1 MRNFGASRAAR
12 RRALIAGTIICS
24 LALNDAP
31 ALAADPHPA
40 VEQAQTENDAIA
52 AGRVTSLEQIE
63 QQQVQGVVQGRAVLA
78 TDAYSLN
85 AQQQGLGNGYTVYL
99 QWMDNTSPASPVFTA
114 STHTLADGTPPGEGY
129 FVFDNLDWV
138 DSEGALHRFAPE
150 SGGKRTRYKLW
161 LRPNQQGPAG
171 NTLVTLRQGPGS
183 GVGFMSPDT
192 DELLGAKVIEGS
204 ALTHAHI
211 YAAEQPATADAP
223 FAFARPR
230 AEWKLDE
237 HGPAGDRPQYSVSG
251 VVYWSSINQEDGF
264 PRKTEGQDGDGHYVV
279 MSRLSEEGVEKLR
292 EATGDIADPAE
303 LSRAQAAY
311 LREYPEAIAET
322 VMAKVEHGHY
332 TVRFSGRVTEDS
344 LYGFVVAGSKHSGP
358 TQQVLPAY
366 SGWSVPMFGPA
377 GEHSVLP
384 AAQYRAEG
392 IFAADGVH
400 FALVPDA
407 SDPRLHLS
415 ASTGLH
421 RAAPGADVHP
431 FVEMVSALGQSAD
444 IEWTNARGEIVG
456 ACNDDNL
463 NSCSFTVPD
472 DTPDGTTFQGRL
484 MLESQI
490 VDSAQFAV
498 SAKPLAEDY
507 QPEWQPIT
515 VEAGKRTTA
524 PAPTLAPTGRPA
536 PDDVSFARDA
546 HTQDWVTVS
555 ADGSLTVTPP
565 AGTKAGRHDVRVLV
579 TYPDQSTETVT
590 AAVTVSAAEAEATP
604 SSSAPSV
611 APSVVPP
618 KPTTSAPPTTATT
631 KPSATTSA
639 PKSTPRTTR
648 PVPSSVESSA
658 PRTTTTTKPSTSRTT
673 TTTKPSAPPTTA
685 TTKPSATT
693 SAPESTPRT
702 TTSVRPSAESSA
714 PRTTTSTKPSAPR
727 TSTTTKPSAT
737 RPAPKSTPR
746 TTATTKPS
754 APRTTTTT
762 KPSAPRT
769 TTTTTTT
776 TKPSATRPAP
786 SSAESSA
793 PRTTVTTKPSAPR
806 TTTTTKLS
814 ATTSAPESA
823 PRTTATTKPSAPRTT
838 ATTKQSAPRTTATT
852 KPSVTTSAPESA
864 PRTTKAPTLDALVE
878 GLTELRGGADHAG
891 QRLTVSVTGQGESPV
906 QANNKKRWS
915 LRLSRPLRAGD
926 VVKVRDV
933 AGNETKMTVQAKPT
947 AAPMSGSST
956 GNIVGIV
963 LGILAV
969 LIGGAVAFGLHTG
982 MLKLPGVLHR

>member
-24 LALNDAP
+24 LALNDVP
-31 ALAADPHPA
+31 VLAADPHPA
-40 VEQAQTENDAIA
+40 VEQAQSANDAIA

-85 AQQQGLGNGYTVYL
+85 SQQQGLGNGYTVYL
-99 QWMDNTSPASPVFTA
+99 QWMDNTSPASPVFA
-114 STHTLADGTPPGEGY
+114 AGTHTLADGTPPGEGY

-138 DSEGALHRFAPE
+138 DSEGTLHRFAPE

-237 HGPAGDRPQYSVSG
+237 NGPAGDRPQYSVSG
-251 VVYWSSINQEDGF
+251 AVYWSSINQEDGF

-279 MSRLSEEGVEKLR
+279 MSRLSEEGVEKLS

-303 LSRAQAAY
+303 LSRAQATY
-311 LREYPEAIAET
+311 LREHPEAIAET

-444 IEWTNARGEIVG
+444 IEWTNAQGEIVG

-463 NSCSFTVPD
+463 NTCSFTVPD
-472 DTPDGTTFQGRL
+472 DTPDGATFQGRL

-546 HTQDWVTVS
+546 HTQDWATVS

-565 AGTKAGRHDVRVLV
+565 AGTKAGRHDVPVLV

-590 AAVTVSAAEAEATP
+590 VAVTVSAAEAEATP

-611 APSVVPP
+611 VPSVAPSSTSTPKTKPSAPRTTTQVPSSVESSAPRTTAKP
-618 KPTTSAPPTTATT
+618 KPSTATSAPKTSPRTTATTKPSAPRTTTLVPSSVESSAPRTTATTKPSAPRTTATTKPSAPRTTTSVRPSAESSAPRTTTTTKPSAPRTTTTTKPSAPRTTATT

-648 PVPSSVESSA
+648 PAS
-658 PRTTTTTKPSTSRTT
+658 
-673 TTTKPSAPPTTA
+673 
-685 TTKPSATT
+685 
-693 SAPESTPRT
+693 
-702 TTSVRPSAESSA
+702 
-714 PRTTTSTKPSAPR
+714 
-727 TSTTTKPSAT
+727 
-737 RPAPKSTPR
+737 
-746 TTATTKPS
+746 
-754 APRTTTTT
+754 
-762 KPSAPRT
+762 
-769 TTTTTTT
+769 
-776 TKPSATRPAP
+776 

-793 PRTTVTTKPSAPR
+793 PRTTMTTKPSV
-806 TTTTTKLS
+806 
-814 ATTSAPESA
+814 

-838 ATTKQSAPRTTATT
+838 ATTKPSATTSAPKSTPRTTRPAPSSAESSAPRTTATT
-852 KPSVTTSAPESA
+852 KPSAPRTTSTTKPSA

-878 GLTELRGGADHAG
+878 GTTELRGGADYAG

-906 QANNKKRWS
+906 QANSKKRWS

>member
-24 LALNDAP
+24 LVLNDAP

-40 VEQAQTENDAIA
+40 VEQAQSANDAIA

-114 STHTLADGTPPGEGY
+114 GTHTLADGTPPGEGY

-230 AEWKLDE
+230 AEWQLDE
-237 HGPAGDRPQYSVSG
+237 QGPAADRPQYSVSG
-251 VVYWSSINQEDGF
+251 AVYWSSINQEDGF

-279 MSRLSEEGVEKLR
+279 MSRLSEEGVEKLS
-292 EATGDIADPAE
+292 EATGDVADPAE

-311 LREYPEAIAET
+311 LREHPEAIAET

-415 ASTGLH
+415 ATTGLH

-444 IEWTNARGEIVG
+444 IEWTNAQGEIVG

-472 DTPDGTTFQGRL
+472 DTPDGATFQGRL

-555 ADGSLTVTPP
+555 ADGSLTVAPP
-565 AGTKAGRHDVRVLV
+565 AGTKAGRHDVPVLV

-611 APSVVPP
+611 VPSVAPSS
-618 KPTTSAPPTTATT
+618 TST
-631 KPSATTSA
+631 
-639 PKSTPRTTR
+639 PKSKP
-648 PVPSSVESSA
+648 SA
-658 PRTTTTTKPSTSRTT
+658 PRTTT
-673 TTTKPSAPPTTA
+673 SAP
-685 TTKPSATT
+685 S
-693 SAPESTPRT
+693 
-702 TTSVRPSAESSA
+702 SAESSA
-714 PRTTTSTKPSAPR
+714 PRTTTKPKPSTA
-727 TSTTTKPSAT
+727 TS
-737 RPAPKSTPR
+737 APKTSPR

-754 APRTTTTT
+754 APRTTTQVPSSVESSAPRTTAKPKPSTATSAPKTSSRTTTTT

-769 TTTTTTT
+769 T
-776 TKPSATRPAP
+776 RPAP
-786 SSAESSA
+786 SSAES
-793 PRTTVTTKPSAPR
+793 
-806 TTTTTKLS
+806 
-814 ATTSAPESA
+814 SA

-838 ATTKQSAPRTTATT
+838 
-852 KPSVTTSAPESA
+852 
-864 PRTTKAPTLDALVE
+864 KAPTLDALVE
-878 GLTELRGGADHAG
+878 GVTELRGGADHAG

-947 AAPMSGSST
+947 AAPMPGSST
-956 GNIVGIV
+956 GSIVGIV

>member
-24 LALNDAP
+24 LVLNDAP

-85 AQQQGLGNGYTVYL
+85 SQQQGLGNGYTIYL

-138 DSEGALHRFAPE
+138 DSEGTLHRFAPE

-211 YAAEQPATADAP
+211 YTAEQPSTADAP

-230 AEWKLDE
+230 AEWQLDE
-237 HGPAGDRPQYSVSG
+237 QGPAGDRPQYSVSG
-251 VVYWSSINQEDGF
+251 AVYWSSINQEDGF

-279 MSRLSEEGVEKLR
+279 MSRLSEEGVEKLS
-292 EATGDIADPAE
+292 EATGDVADPAE
-303 LSRAQAAY
+303 LSRAQAAF
-311 LREYPEAIAET
+311 LREHPEAIAET

-415 ASTGLH
+415 ATTGLH

-472 DTPDGTTFQGRL
+472 DTPDGATFQGRL

-490 VDSAQFAV
+490 VDSAQFSV

-524 PAPTLAPTGRPA
+524 SAPTLAPTGRPA

-546 HTQDWVTVS
+546 HTQDWITVS
-555 ADGSLTVTPP
+555 SDGSLTVAPP
-565 AGTKAGRHDVRVLV
+565 AGTKAGRHDVPVLV

-590 AAVTVSAAEAEATP
+590 AAVTVSAAEATP

-611 APSVVPP
+611 VPSAAPSSTSTPKSKPSAPRTTTPVPSSIESSAPRTTAKP
-618 KPTTSAPPTTATT
+618 KPSTATSAPKTSPRTTVTTKPSAPRTTATT
-631 KPSATTSA
+631 KPSA
-639 PKSTPRTTR
+639 PRTT
-648 PVPSSVESSA
+648 A
-658 PRTTTTTKPSTSRTT
+658 KP
-673 TTTKPSAPPTTA
+673 
-685 TTKPSATT
+685 KPSATT
-693 SAPESTPRT
+693 S
-702 TTSVRPSAESSA
+702 
-714 PRTTTSTKPSAPR
+714 
-727 TSTTTKPSAT
+727 
-737 RPAPKSTPR
+737 APKSTPR

-754 APRTTTTT
+754 APRTTA
-762 KPSAPRT
+762 KP
-769 TTTTTTT
+769 
-776 TKPSATRPAP
+776 KP
-786 SSAESSA
+786 
-793 PRTTVTTKPSAPR
+793 
-806 TTTTTKLS
+806 S
-814 ATTSAPESA
+814 ATTSAPKSTPRTTATTKPSA

-838 ATTKQSAPRTTATT
+838 ATTKPSATTSAPKATPRTTVTTKPSAPRTTTQV
-852 KPSVTTSAPESA
+852 PSSVESSAP
-864 PRTTKAPTLDALVE
+864 P
-878 GLTELRGGADHAG
+878 
-891 QRLTVSVTGQGESPV
+891 
-906 QANNKKRWS
+906 
-915 LRLSRPLRAGD
+915 
-926 VVKVRDV
+926 
-933 AGNETKMTVQAKPT
+933 
-947 AAPMSGSST
+947 
-956 GNIVGIV
+956 
-963 LGILAV
+963 
-969 LIGGAVAFGLHTG
+969 
-982 MLKLPGVLHR
+982 

>member
-24 LALNDAP
+24 LALNDVP
-31 ALAADPHPA
+31 VLAADPHPA
-40 VEQAQTENDAIA
+40 VEQAQSANDAIA

-138 DSEGALHRFAPE
+138 DSEGTLHRFAPE

-237 HGPAGDRPQYSVSG
+237 HGPAADRPQYSASG
-251 VVYWSSINQEDGF
+251 AVYWSSINQEDGF

-292 EATGDIADPAE
+292 EATGDVADPAE

-311 LREYPEAIAET
+311 LREHPEAIAET

-392 IFAADGVH
+392 FFAADGVH

-415 ASTGLH
+415 ATGLH

-463 NSCSFTVPD
+463 NTCTFTVPD
-472 DTPDGTTFQGRL
+472 DTPDGATFQGRL

-498 SAKPLAEDY
+498 SAKPIAEDY

-536 PDDVSFARDA
+536 PDDISFARDA

-555 ADGSLTVTPP
+555 SDGSLTVAPP
-565 AGTKAGRHDVRVLV
+565 AGTKAGRHDVPVLV

-590 AAVTVSAAEAEATP
+590 VAVTVSAPEATP

-611 APSVVPP
+611 VPSVVPP
-618 KPTTSAPPTTATT
+618 KPTTSAPWTTTPTKQSAPRTTTSVTSVQPSIESSTPRTTTSTTSTKPSAPRTTTTT
-631 KPSATTSA
+631 KPSATRPA

-648 PVPSSVESSA
+648 PASSSAESSA
-658 PRTTTTTKPSTSRTT
+658 PRTTTTTKPSV
-673 TTTKPSAPPTTA
+673 
-685 TTKPSATT
+685 
-693 SAPESTPRT
+693 PRT
-702 TTSVRPSAESSA
+702 T
-714 PRTTTSTKPSAPR
+714 
-727 TSTTTKPSAT
+727 TTTKPSAT

-754 APRTTTTT
+754 VPR
-762 KPSAPRT
+762 
-769 TTTTTTT
+769 TTTT
-776 TKPSATRPAP
+776 TKPSATRPSATRPAP
-786 SSAESSA
+786 KST
-793 PRTTVTTKPSAPR
+793 PWTTATTKPSAPR
-806 TTTTTKLS
+806 TTRPAPSS
-814 ATTSAPESA
+814 AESSA

-838 ATTKQSAPRTTATT
+838 
-852 KPSVTTSAPESA
+852 
-864 PRTTKAPTLDALVE
+864 KAPTLDALVE
-878 GLTELRGGADHAG
+878 GVTELRGGADHAG
-891 QRLTVSVTGQGESPV
+891 QRLTVSVTGQGESAV

-926 VVKVRDV
+926 VVKVRDA

-947 AAPMSGSST
+947 AAPTPGSST
-956 GNIVGIV
+956 GSIVGIV

>member
-24 LALNDAP
+24 LVLNDAP

-40 VEQAQTENDAIA
+40 VEQAQSANDAIA

-211 YAAEQPATADAP
+211 YASEQPATADAP

-230 AEWKLDE
+230 AEWQLDE
-237 HGPAGDRPQYSVSG
+237 QGPAGDRPQYSVSG
-251 VVYWSSINQEDGF
+251 AVYWSSINQEDGF

-292 EATGDIADPAE
+292 EATGDVADPAE
-303 LSRAQAAY
+303 LSRAQAAF
-311 LREYPEAIAET
+311 LREHPEAIAET

-415 ASTGLH
+415 ATTGLH

-472 DTPDGTTFQGRL
+472 DTPDGATFQGRL

-555 ADGSLTVTPP
+555 SDGSLTVAPP
-565 AGTKAGRHDVRVLV
+565 AGTKAGRHDVPVLV

-590 AAVTVSAAEAEATP
+590 VAVTVSAPEATP

-611 APSVVPP
+611 VPSAAPSS
-618 KPTTSAPPTTATT
+618 TST
-631 KPSATTSA
+631 
-639 PKSTPRTTR
+639 PKS
-648 PVPSSVESSA
+648 
-658 PRTTTTTKPSTSRTT
+658 
-673 TTTKPSAPPTTA
+673 
-685 TTKPSATT
+685 
-693 SAPESTPRT
+693 
-702 TTSVRPSAESSA
+702 
-714 PRTTTSTKPSAPR
+714 
-727 TSTTTKPSAT
+727 
-737 RPAPKSTPR
+737 
-746 TTATTKPS
+746 KPS
-754 APRTTTTT
+754 APRTTT
-762 KPSAPRT
+762 PVPSSIESSAPRT
-769 TTTTTTT
+769 TAKP
-776 TKPSATRPAP
+776 KPSTATSAP
-786 SSAESSA
+786 KTS
-793 PRTTVTTKPSAPR
+793 PRTTVTTKP
-806 TTTTTKLS
+806 
-814 ATTSAPESA
+814 SA

-838 ATTKQSAPRTTATT
+838 ATTKPSATTSAPKATPRTTVTTKPSAPRTTTQVPSSVESSAPPTTAKPKPSATTSEATPRTTVTT
-852 KPSVTTSAPESA
+852 KPSA
-864 PRTTKAPTLDALVE
+864 PRITKAPTLDAVVE
-878 GLTELRGGADHAG
+878 GATMLRGDADHAG
-891 QRLTVSVTGQGESPV
+891 QALTVSVTGQGETPV
-906 QANNKKRWS
+906 QADSKKRWS
-915 LRLSRPLRAGD
+915 LRLSRPLRVGD
-926 VVKVRDV
+926 VVKVRDA
-933 AGNETKMTVQAKPT
+933 AGNETKTTVQAKPT
-947 AAPMSGSST
+947 VEPAPASST
-956 GNIVGIV
+956 GSIVGIV
-963 LGILAV
+963 LGLLAV
-969 LIGGAVAFGLHTG
+969 LIGGAVGFGLHTG
-982 MLKLPGVLHR
+982 MIKLPGMLHR

>member
-24 LALNDAP
+24 LVLNDAP

-40 VEQAQTENDAIA
+40 VEQAQSENDAIA

-114 STHTLADGTPPGEGY
+114 GTHTLADGTPPGEGY

-138 DSEGALHRFAPE
+138 DSEGTLHRFAPE

-237 HGPAGDRPQYSVSG
+237 NGPAADRPQYSVSG
-251 VVYWSSINQEDGF
+251 AVYWSSINQEDGF

-279 MSRLSEEGVEKLR
+279 MSRLSEEGVEKLS

-311 LREYPEAIAET
+311 LREHPEAIAET

-463 NSCSFTVPD
+463 NTCSFTVPD
-472 DTPDGTTFQGRL
+472 DTPDGATFQGRL

-536 PDDVSFARDA
+536 PDDVSFARDT

-555 ADGSLTVTPP
+555 ADGSLTVAPP
-565 AGTKAGRHDVRVLV
+565 AGTKAGRHDVPVLV

-611 APSVVPP
+611 VPSVAPSSTSTP
-618 KPTTSAPPTTATT
+618 KSKPSAPRTTTSAPSSAESSAPRTTTKPSAPRTSTTT
-631 KPSATTSA
+631 KPSATRSA

-648 PVPSSVESSA
+648 PAPSSAESSA

-673 TTTKPSAPPTTA
+673 A
-685 TTKPSATT
+685 T
-693 SAPESTPRT
+693 
-702 TTSVRPSAESSA
+702 
-714 PRTTTSTKPSAPR
+714 TKPSAPR
-727 TSTTTKPSAT
+727 TTTTTKPSAT

-754 APRTTTTT
+754 APRTT
-762 KPSAPRT
+762 
-769 TTTTTTT
+769 
-776 TKPSATRPAP
+776 RPAP
-786 SSAESSA
+786 SSAES
-793 PRTTVTTKPSAPR
+793 
-806 TTTTTKLS
+806 
-814 ATTSAPESA
+814 SA

-838 ATTKQSAPRTTATT
+838 RPAPS
-852 KPSVTTSAPESA
+852 SVESSA

-878 GLTELRGGADHAG
+878 GVTELRGGADYAG

-906 QANNKKRWS
+906 QANSKKRWS

-947 AAPMSGSST
+947 AAPMPGSST
-956 GNIVGIV
+956 GSIVGIV

>member
-1 MRNFGASRAAR
+1 MRKIGASRAAR

-24 LALNDAP
+24 LALNTTP
-31 ALAADPHPA
+31 VFAADSHPA
-40 VEQAQTENDAIA
+40 VSSAHIESDAIA

-78 TDAYSLN
+78 TDAHSLN

-114 STHTLADGTPPGEGY
+114 KTHTLADGTPPGEGY
-129 FVFDNLDWV
+129 FVFDNLNWV
-138 DSEGALHRFAPE
+138 DDQGTLHRFDPS

-211 YAAEQPATADAP
+211 YAAEQPASANTP
-223 FAFARPR
+223 FAFTRPR

-237 HGPAGDRPQYSVSG
+237 QGPAGDRPQYSASG
-251 VVYWSSINQEDGF
+251 AVYWSSINQEVGF
-264 PRKTEGQDGDGHYVV
+264 PSKTEGQDGDGHYVV

-292 EATGDIADPAE
+292 EATGDVADPAE
-303 LSRAQAAY
+303 RSRAQAAY
-311 LREYPEAIAET
+311 LREHPEAIAET
-322 VMAKVEHGHY
+322 VMGKVDNGHY

-358 TQQVLPAY
+358 TSQVLAAY
-366 SGWSVPMFGPA
+366 SGWSMPMFGLA

-384 AAQYRAEG
+384 APQYRAEG
-392 IFAADGVH
+392 VFAVDGVH

-407 SDPRLHLS
+407 ADPRLHLS

-421 RAAPGADVHP
+421 RAMPGAEVHP
-431 FVEMVSALGQSAD
+431 FVEMVSTLGQSAD
-444 IEWTNARGEIVG
+444 IEWTNAQGEIVG

-463 NSCSFTVPD
+463 NTCSFTVPD
-472 DTPDGTTFQGRL
+472 DTPDGATFQARL
-484 MLESQI
+484 MVESQI

-498 SAKPLAEDY
+498 SAKPLTEDY
-507 QPEWQPIT
+507 QPEWPPIT
-515 VEAGKRTTA
+515 VEAGKHTTA

-546 HTQDWVTVS
+546 QTQDWVTVS

-565 AGTKAGRHDVRVLV
+565 AGVAAGRHDVPVVV

-590 AAVTVSAAEAEATP
+590 VAVTVSAPEATP

-611 APSVVPP
+611 VPSAAPSSTSTPKSKPSAPRTTTPVPSSIESSAPRTTAKP
-618 KPTTSAPPTTATT
+618 KPSTATSAPKTSPRTTVTTKPSAPRTTATT
-631 KPSATTSA
+631 KPSA
-639 PKSTPRTTR
+639 PRTT
-648 PVPSSVESSA
+648 A
-658 PRTTTTTKPSTSRTT
+658 KP
-673 TTTKPSAPPTTA
+673 
-685 TTKPSATT
+685 KPSATT
-693 SAPESTPRT
+693 S
-702 TTSVRPSAESSA
+702 
-714 PRTTTSTKPSAPR
+714 
-727 TSTTTKPSAT
+727 
-737 RPAPKSTPR
+737 APKSTPR

-754 APRTTTTT
+754 APRTT
-762 KPSAPRT
+762 A
-769 TTTTTTT
+769 T
-776 TKPSATRPAP
+776 TKPSATTSAP
-786 SSAESSA
+786 KAT

-806 TTTTTKLS
+806 TTTQVPSSVESSAPPTTAKPKPS
-814 ATTSAPESA
+814 ATTSEAT
-823 PRTTATTKPSAPRTT
+823 PRTTVTTKPSAPRTT
-838 ATTKQSAPRTTATT
+838 TQVPSSVESSAPPTTAKPKPSATTSEATPRTTVTT
-852 KPSVTTSAPESA
+852 KPSA
-864 PRTTKAPTLDALVE
+864 PRTTKAPTLDAVVE
-878 GLTELRGGADHAG
+878 GATELRGGADRAG
-891 QRLTVSVTGQGESPV
+891 QTLTVSVTGQGESSV
-906 QANNKKRWS
+906 QADSKKRWS
-915 LRLSRPLRAGD
+915 LRLSRPLRVGD
-926 VVKVRDV
+926 VVKVRDA
-933 AGNETKMTVQAKPT
+933 AGNETKTTVQAKPT
-947 AAPMSGSST
+947 TAPTPGSST
-956 GNIVGIV
+956 GSIVGIV
-963 LGILAV
+963 LGILAL

>member
-114 STHTLADGTPPGEGY
+114 GTHTLADGTPPGEGY

-138 DSEGALHRFAPE
+138 DSEGTLHRFAPE

-230 AEWKLDE
+230 AEWQLDE
-237 HGPAGDRPQYSVSG
+237 QGPAADRPQYSVSG
-251 VVYWSSINQEDGF
+251 AVYWSSINQEDGF

-279 MSRLSEEGVEKLR
+279 MSRLSEEGVEKLS
-292 EATGDIADPAE
+292 EATGDVADPAE

-311 LREYPEAIAET
+311 LREHPEAIAET

-472 DTPDGTTFQGRL
+472 DTPDGATFQGRL

-490 VDSAQFAV
+490 VDSAQFSV

-524 PAPTLAPTGRPA
+524 TAPTLAPTGRPA

-565 AGTKAGRHDVRVLV
+565 AGTKAGRHDVPVLV

-611 APSVVPP
+611 VPSAAPSSTSTP
-618 KPTTSAPPTTATT
+618 KSKPSAPRTTATT

-639 PKSTPRTTR
+639 TTSVPKSTPRTTTSVRPSVESSAPRTTTSTTSTKPSAPRTTTTTKPSATRPAPKSTPRTTR
-648 PVPSSVESSA
+648 PASSSAESSA
-658 PRTTTTTKPSTSRTT
+658 PRTTTTTKPSV
-673 TTTKPSAPPTTA
+673 
-685 TTKPSATT
+685 
-693 SAPESTPRT
+693 PRT
-702 TTSVRPSAESSA
+702 T
-714 PRTTTSTKPSAPR
+714 
-727 TSTTTKPSAT
+727 TTTKPSAT

-754 APRTTTTT
+754 APRTT
-762 KPSAPRT
+762 
-769 TTTTTTT
+769 
-776 TKPSATRPAP
+776 RPAP
-786 SSAESSA
+786 SSAES
-793 PRTTVTTKPSAPR
+793 
-806 TTTTTKLS
+806 
-814 ATTSAPESA
+814 SA

-838 ATTKQSAPRTTATT
+838 
-852 KPSVTTSAPESA
+852 
-864 PRTTKAPTLDALVE
+864 KAPTLDALVE
-878 GLTELRGGADHAG
+878 GVTELRGGADHAG

-947 AAPMSGSST
+947 AAPMPGSST
-956 GNIVGIV
+956 GSIVGIV

>member
-1 MRNFGASRAAR
+1 MRNIGASRAAR

-24 LALNDAP
+24 LALNTTP
-31 ALAADPHPA
+31 VLAADPHPA

-63 QQQVQGVVQGRAVLA
+63 QQQVQGVVQGRAVLV

-211 YAAEQPATADAP
+211 YASEQPATADAP

-230 AEWKLDE
+230 AEWQLDE

-251 VVYWSSINQEDGF
+251 AVYWSSINQEDGF

-279 MSRLSEEGVEKLR
+279 MSRLSEEGVEKLS
-292 EATGDIADPAE
+292 EATGDVADPAE
-303 LSRAQAAY
+303 LSRAQAAF
-311 LREYPEAIAET
+311 LREHPEAIAET

-463 NSCSFTVPD
+463 NTCTFTVPD
-472 DTPDGTTFQGRL
+472 DTPDGATFQGRL

-490 VDSAQFAV
+490 VDSAQFSV

-524 PAPTLAPTGRPA
+524 PSPTLAPTSRPA
-536 PDDVSFARDA
+536 PDDISFARDA

-555 ADGSLTVTPP
+555 ADGSLTVAPP
-565 AGTKAGRHDVRVLV
+565 AGTKAGRHDVPVLI

-590 AAVTVSAAEAEATP
+590 VAVTVSAAEAEATP
-604 SSSAPSV
+604 SSSAPSDAPSV
-611 APSVVPP
+611 VPSVVPP
-618 KPTTSAPPTTATT
+618 KPTTSAPWTTTPTKQSAPRTTTSVTSVQPSIESSTPRTTTSTTSTKPSAPRTTTTT
-631 KPSATTSA
+631 KPSATRPA

-648 PVPSSVESSA
+648 PASSSAESSA
-658 PRTTTTTKPSTSRTT
+658 PRTTTTTKPSV
-673 TTTKPSAPPTTA
+673 
-685 TTKPSATT
+685 
-693 SAPESTPRT
+693 PRT
-702 TTSVRPSAESSA
+702 T
-714 PRTTTSTKPSAPR
+714 
-727 TSTTTKPSAT
+727 TTTKPSAT

-762 KPSAPRT
+762 
-769 TTTTTTT
+769 T

-786 SSAESSA
+786 KST
-793 PRTTVTTKPSAPR
+793 PWTTATTKPSAPR
-806 TTTTTKLS
+806 TTRPAPSS
-814 ATTSAPESA
+814 AESSA

-838 ATTKQSAPRTTATT
+838 RPAPS
-852 KPSVTTSAPESA
+852 SVESSA

-878 GLTELRGGADHAG
+878 GLTELRGGADYAG

-906 QANNKKRWS
+906 QANSKKRWS

>member
-114 STHTLADGTPPGEGY
+114 GTHTLADGTPPGEGY

-138 DSEGALHRFAPE
+138 DSEGTLHRFAPE

-230 AEWKLDE
+230 AEWQLDE
-237 HGPAGDRPQYSVSG
+237 QGPAADRPQYSVSG
-251 VVYWSSINQEDGF
+251 AVYWSSINQEDGF

-279 MSRLSEEGVEKLR
+279 MSRLSEEGVEKLS
-292 EATGDIADPAE
+292 EATGDVADPAE

-311 LREYPEAIAET
+311 LREHPEAIAET

-472 DTPDGTTFQGRL
+472 DTPDGATFQGRL

-490 VDSAQFAV
+490 VDSAQFSV

-524 PAPTLAPTGRPA
+524 TAPTLAPTGRPA

-565 AGTKAGRHDVRVLV
+565 AGTKAGRHDVPVLV

-611 APSVVPP
+611 VPSAAPSSTSTP
-618 KPTTSAPPTTATT
+618 KSKPSAPRTTATT

-639 PKSTPRTTR
+639 TTSVPKSTPRTTTSVRPSVESSAPRTTTSTTSTKPSAPRTTTTTKPSATRPAPKSTPRTTR
-648 PVPSSVESSA
+648 PASSSAESSA
-658 PRTTTTTKPSTSRTT
+658 PRTTTTTKPSV
-673 TTTKPSAPPTTA
+673 
-685 TTKPSATT
+685 
-693 SAPESTPRT
+693 PRT
-702 TTSVRPSAESSA
+702 T
-714 PRTTTSTKPSAPR
+714 
-727 TSTTTKPSAT
+727 TTTKPSAT

-762 KPSAPRT
+762 TTKPSATRPAPKSTPRTTRPASSSAESSAPRT
-769 TTTTTTT
+769 TTTTKPSVPRTTTT

-786 SSAESSA
+786 KST
-793 PRTTVTTKPSAPR
+793 PRTTATTKPSAPR
-806 TTTTTKLS
+806 TTRPAPSS
-814 ATTSAPESA
+814 AESSA

-838 ATTKQSAPRTTATT
+838 
-852 KPSVTTSAPESA
+852 
-864 PRTTKAPTLDALVE
+864 KAPTLDALVE
-878 GLTELRGGADHAG
+878 GVTELRGGADHAG

-947 AAPMSGSST
+947 AAPMPGSST
-956 GNIVGIV
+956 GSIVGIV

>member
-114 STHTLADGTPPGEGY
+114 GTHTLADGTPPGEGY

-138 DSEGALHRFAPE
+138 DSEGTLHRFAPE

-211 YAAEQPATADAP
+211 YASEQPATADAP

-230 AEWKLDE
+230 AEWQLDE
-237 HGPAGDRPQYSVSG
+237 QGPAGDRPQYSVSG
-251 VVYWSSINQEDGF
+251 AVYWSSINQEDGF

-279 MSRLSEEGVEKLR
+279 MSRLSEEGVEKLS
-292 EATGDIADPAE
+292 EATGDVADPAE
-303 LSRAQAAY
+303 LSRAQAAF
-311 LREYPEAIAET
+311 LREHPEAIAET

-366 SGWSVPMFGPA
+366 SGWSVLMFGPA

-415 ASTGLH
+415 ATTGLH

-472 DTPDGTTFQGRL
+472 DTPDGATFQGRL

-490 VDSAQFAV
+490 VDSAQFSV

-555 ADGSLTVTPP
+555 SDGSLTVAPP
-565 AGTKAGRHDVRVLV
+565 AGTKAGRHDVPVLV

-590 AAVTVSAAEAEATP
+590 VAVTVSAPEATP

-611 APSVVPP
+611 VPSAAPSS
-618 KPTTSAPPTTATT
+618 TST
-631 KPSATTSA
+631 
-639 PKSTPRTTR
+639 PKS
-648 PVPSSVESSA
+648 
-658 PRTTTTTKPSTSRTT
+658 
-673 TTTKPSAPPTTA
+673 
-685 TTKPSATT
+685 
-693 SAPESTPRT
+693 
-702 TTSVRPSAESSA
+702 
-714 PRTTTSTKPSAPR
+714 
-727 TSTTTKPSAT
+727 
-737 RPAPKSTPR
+737 
-746 TTATTKPS
+746 KPS
-754 APRTTTTT
+754 APRTTT
-762 KPSAPRT
+762 PVPSSIESSAPRT
-769 TTTTTTT
+769 TAKP
-776 TKPSATRPAP
+776 KPSTATSAP
-786 SSAESSA
+786 KTS
-793 PRTTVTTKPSAPR
+793 PRTTVTTKP
-806 TTTTTKLS
+806 
-814 ATTSAPESA
+814 SA

-838 ATTKQSAPRTTATT
+838 ATTKPSATTSAPKATPRTTVTTKPSAPRTTTQVPSSVESSAPPTTAKPKPSATTSEATPRTTVTT
-852 KPSVTTSAPESA
+852 KPSA
-864 PRTTKAPTLDALVE
+864 PRITKAPTLDAVVE
-878 GLTELRGGADHAG
+878 GATMLRGDADHAG
-891 QRLTVSVTGQGESPV
+891 QALTVSVTGQGETPV
-906 QANNKKRWS
+906 QADSKKRWS
-915 LRLSRPLRAGD
+915 LRLSRPLRVGD
-926 VVKVRDV
+926 VVKVRDA
-933 AGNETKMTVQAKPT
+933 AGNETKTTVQAKPT
-947 AAPMSGSST
+947 VEPAPASST
-956 GNIVGIV
+956 GSIVGIV
-963 LGILAV
+963 LGLLAV

-982 MLKLPGVLHR
+982 MIKLPGMLHR

>member
-114 STHTLADGTPPGEGY
+114 GTHTLADGTPPGEGY

-138 DSEGALHRFAPE
+138 DSEGTLHRFAPE

-211 YAAEQPATADAP
+211 YASEQPATADAP

-230 AEWKLDE
+230 AEWQLDE
-237 HGPAGDRPQYSVSG
+237 QGPAGDRPQYSVSG
-251 VVYWSSINQEDGF
+251 AVYWSSINQEDGF

-292 EATGDIADPAE
+292 EATGDVADPAE
-303 LSRAQAAY
+303 LSRAQAAF
-311 LREYPEAIAET
+311 LREHPEAIAET

-415 ASTGLH
+415 ATTGLH

-444 IEWTNARGEIVG
+444 IEWTNAQGEIVG

-472 DTPDGTTFQGRL
+472 DTPDGATFQGRL

-490 VDSAQFAV
+490 VDSAQFSV

-555 ADGSLTVTPP
+555 SDGSLTVAPP
-565 AGTKAGRHDVRVLV
+565 AGTKAGRHDVPVLV

-590 AAVTVSAAEAEATP
+590 VAVTVSAPEATP

-611 APSVVPP
+611 VPSAAPSSTSTPKSKPSAPRTTTPVPSSIESSAPRTTAKP
-618 KPTTSAPPTTATT
+618 KPSTATSAPKTSPRTTVTTKPSAPRTTATT
-631 KPSATTSA
+631 KPSA
-639 PKSTPRTTR
+639 PRTT
-648 PVPSSVESSA
+648 A
-658 PRTTTTTKPSTSRTT
+658 KP
-673 TTTKPSAPPTTA
+673 
-685 TTKPSATT
+685 KPSATT
-693 SAPESTPRT
+693 S
-702 TTSVRPSAESSA
+702 
-714 PRTTTSTKPSAPR
+714 
-727 TSTTTKPSAT
+727 
-737 RPAPKSTPR
+737 APKSTPR

-754 APRTTTTT
+754 APRTTA
-762 KPSAPRT
+762 KP
-769 TTTTTTT
+769 
-776 TKPSATRPAP
+776 KP
-786 SSAESSA
+786 
-793 PRTTVTTKPSAPR
+793 
-806 TTTTTKLS
+806 S
-814 ATTSAPESA
+814 ATTSAPKST

-838 ATTKQSAPRTTATT
+838 ATTKPSATTSAPKATPRTTVTTKPSAPRTTTQVPSSVESSAPPTTAKPKPSATTSEATPRTTVTT
-852 KPSVTTSAPESA
+852 KPSA
-864 PRTTKAPTLDALVE
+864 PRITKAPTLDAVVE
-878 GLTELRGGADHAG
+878 GATMLRGDADHAG
-891 QRLTVSVTGQGESPV
+891 QALTVSVTGQGETPV
-906 QANNKKRWS
+906 QADSKKRWS
-915 LRLSRPLRAGD
+915 LRLSRPLRVGD
-926 VVKVRDV
+926 VVKVRDA
-933 AGNETKMTVQAKPT
+933 AGNETKTTVQAKPT
-947 AAPMSGSST
+947 VEPAPASST
-956 GNIVGIV
+956 GSIVGIV
-963 LGILAV
+963 LGLLAV

-982 MLKLPGVLHR
+982 MIKLPGMLHR

>member
-211 YAAEQPATADAP
+211 YASEQPATADAP

-230 AEWKLDE
+230 AEWQLDE
-237 HGPAGDRPQYSVSG
+237 QGPAGDRPQYSVSG
-251 VVYWSSINQEDGF
+251 AVYWSSINQEDGF

-279 MSRLSEEGVEKLR
+279 MSRLSEEGVEKLS

-303 LSRAQAAY
+303 LSRAQAAF
-311 LREYPEAIAET
+311 LREHPEAIAET

-431 FVEMVSALGQSAD
+431 FVEMVSTLGQSAD

-463 NSCSFTVPD
+463 NTCTFTVPD
-472 DTPDGTTFQGRL
+472 DTPDGATFQGRL

-498 SAKPLAEDY
+498 SAKPIAEDY

-524 PAPTLAPTGRPA
+524 TAPTLAPTGRPA
-536 PDDVSFARDA
+536 PGDVSFARDA
-546 HTQDWVTVS
+546 QTQDWVTVS
-555 ADGSLTVTPP
+555 ADGSLTVAPP
-565 AGTKAGRHDVRVLV
+565 AGTKAGRHDVPVLI

-590 AAVTVSAAEAEATP
+590 VAVTVSAAEAEATP
-604 SSSAPSV
+604 SSPAPSV
-611 APSVVPP
+611 APSVVPSVVPP
-618 KPTTSAPPTTATT
+618 KPTTSAPRTTATT

-639 PKSTPRTTR
+639 
-648 PVPSSVESSA
+648 
-658 PRTTTTTKPSTSRTT
+658 
-673 TTTKPSAPPTTA
+673 
-685 TTKPSATT
+685 TT
-693 SAPESTPRT
+693 SVPKSTPRT
-702 TTSVRPSAESSA
+702 TTSVRPSV
-714 PRTTTSTKPSAPR
+714 
-727 TSTTTKPSAT
+727 
-737 RPAPKSTPR
+737 
-746 TTATTKPS
+746 
-754 APRTTTTT
+754 
-762 KPSAPRT
+762 
-769 TTTTTTT
+769 
-776 TKPSATRPAP
+776 
-786 SSAESSA
+786 ESSA

-806 TTTTTKLS
+806 TTTSVRPSVESSAPRTTTTTKPSAPRTTATTKPS
-814 ATTSAPESA
+814 ATTSAPKSTPRSTRPAPSSAESSA

-838 ATTKQSAPRTTATT
+838 ATTKPSATTSAPESAPRTTTSVRPSVESSAPRTTTTTKPSAPRTTTTTKPSATTSAPKSTPRTTRPAPSSAESSAPRTTATT
-852 KPSVTTSAPESA
+852 KPSAPRTTATTKPSAPRTTSTTKPSA

-878 GLTELRGGADHAG
+878 GTTELRGGADYAG

-906 QANNKKRWS
+906 QANSKKRWS

-947 AAPMSGSST
+947 AAPTPGSST
-956 GNIVGIV
+956 GSIVGIV

>member
-24 LALNDAP
+24 LALNDVP
-31 ALAADPHPA
+31 VLAADPHPA
-40 VEQAQTENDAIA
+40 VEQAQSANDAIA

-138 DSEGALHRFAPE
+138 DSEGTLHRFAPE

-237 HGPAGDRPQYSVSG
+237 HGPAADRPQYSASG
-251 VVYWSSINQEDGF
+251 AVYWSSINQEDGF

-292 EATGDIADPAE
+292 EATGDVADPAE

-311 LREYPEAIAET
+311 LREHPEAIAET

-463 NSCSFTVPD
+463 NTCTFTVPD
-472 DTPDGTTFQGRL
+472 DTPDGATFQGRL
-484 MLESQI
+484 ILESQI

-536 PDDVSFARDA
+536 PDDISFARDA

-555 ADGSLTVTPP
+555 SDGSLTVAPP
-565 AGTKAGRHDVRVLV
+565 AGTKAGRHDVPVLI

-590 AAVTVSAAEAEATP
+590 VAVTVSAAEAEATP

-618 KPTTSAPPTTATT
+618 KPATSAPRTTATT

-639 PKSTPRTTR
+639 TTSVPKSTPRTTTSVR
-648 PVPSSVESSA
+648 PSVESSA
-658 PRTTTTTKPSTSRTT
+658 PRTTTTTKPSAPRTTRPVPSSAESSAPRTT
-673 TTTKPSAPPTTA
+673 T

-693 SAPESTPRT
+693 SAPK
-702 TTSVRPSAESSA
+702 SA
-714 PRTTTSTKPSAPR
+714 
-727 TSTTTKPSAT
+727 
-737 RPAPKSTPR
+737 PR

-769 TTTTTTT
+769 T
-776 TKPSATRPAP
+776 RPVP

-793 PRTTVTTKPSAPR
+793 PRTTTTTKP
-806 TTTTTKLS
+806 S
-814 ATTSAPESA
+814 ATTSAPKSA

-838 ATTKQSAPRTTATT
+838 RPAPSSAESSAPRTTMTTKPSAQRTTATT
-852 KPSVTTSAPESA
+852 KPSATTSAPKSTPRTTRPAPSSAESSA
-864 PRTTKAPTLDALVE
+864 PRT
-878 GLTELRGGADHAG
+878 
-891 QRLTVSVTGQGESPV
+891 
-906 QANNKKRWS
+906 
-915 LRLSRPLRAGD
+915 
-926 VVKVRDV
+926 
-933 AGNETKMTVQAKPT
+933 
-947 AAPMSGSST
+947 
-956 GNIVGIV
+956 
-963 LGILAV
+963 
-969 LIGGAVAFGLHTG
+969 
-982 MLKLPGVLHR
+982 

>member
-40 VEQAQTENDAIA
+40 VEQAQSANDAIA

-211 YAAEQPATADAP
+211 YAPEQPATADAP

-230 AEWKLDE
+230 AEWQLDE
-237 HGPAGDRPQYSVSG
+237 QGPAGDRPQYSVSG
-251 VVYWSSINQEDGF
+251 AVYWSSINQEDGF

-279 MSRLSEEGVEKLR
+279 MSRLSEEGVEKLS
-292 EATGDIADPAE
+292 EATGDVADPAE

-311 LREYPEAIAET
+311 LREHPEAIAET

-366 SGWSVPMFGPA
+366 SGWSVLMFGPA

-415 ASTGLH
+415 ATTGLH

-444 IEWTNARGEIVG
+444 IEWTNAQGEIVG

-472 DTPDGTTFQGRL
+472 DTPDGATFQGRL

-555 ADGSLTVTPP
+555 ADGSLTVAPP
-565 AGTKAGRHDVRVLV
+565 AGTKAGRHDVPVLV

-590 AAVTVSAAEAEATP
+590 VAVTVSAPEATP

-611 APSVVPP
+611 VPSVAPSS
-618 KPTTSAPPTTATT
+618 TST
-631 KPSATTSA
+631 
-639 PKSTPRTTR
+639 PKSKP
-648 PVPSSVESSA
+648 SA
-658 PRTTTTTKPSTSRTT
+658 PRTTT
-673 TTTKPSAPPTTA
+673 SAP
-685 TTKPSATT
+685 S
-693 SAPESTPRT
+693 
-702 TTSVRPSAESSA
+702 SAESSA
-714 PRTTTSTKPSAPR
+714 PRTTTKPKPSTA
-727 TSTTTKPSAT
+727 TS
-737 RPAPKSTPR
+737 APKTS
-746 TTATTKPS
+746 S
-754 APRTTTTT
+754 RTTTTT

-769 TTTTTTT
+769 T
-776 TKPSATRPAP
+776 RPAP
-786 SSAESSA
+786 SSAES
-793 PRTTVTTKPSAPR
+793 
-806 TTTTTKLS
+806 
-814 ATTSAPESA
+814 SA

-838 ATTKQSAPRTTATT
+838 
-852 KPSVTTSAPESA
+852 
-864 PRTTKAPTLDALVE
+864 KAPTLDALVE
-878 GLTELRGGADHAG
+878 GVTELRGGADHAG

-947 AAPMSGSST
+947 AAPMPGSST
-956 GNIVGIV
+956 GSIVGIV

-982 MLKLPGVLHR
+982 MIKLPGMLHR

>member
-611 APSVVPP
+611 VPSVVPP
-618 KPTTSAPPTTATT
+618 KPTTSAPWTTTPT
-631 KPSATTSA
+631 KQ
-639 PKSTPRTTR
+639 
-648 PVPSSVESSA
+648 SA
-658 PRTTTTTKPSTSRTT
+658 PRTTTSVTSVQPSIES
-673 TTTKPSAPPTTA
+673 
-685 TTKPSATT
+685 
-693 SAPESTPRT
+693 STPRT
-702 TTSVRPSAESSA
+702 TTS
-714 PRTTTSTKPSAPR
+714 TTS
-727 TSTTTKPSAT
+727 
-737 RPAPKSTPR
+737 
-746 TTATTKPS
+746 TKPS

-762 KPSAPRT
+762 KPSATRPSATRPAPKSTPWT
-769 TTTTTTT
+769 TAT
-776 TKPSATRPAP
+776 TKPSAPRTTRPAP
-786 SSAESSA
+786 SSAES
-793 PRTTVTTKPSAPR
+793 
-806 TTTTTKLS
+806 
-814 ATTSAPESA
+814 SA

-838 ATTKQSAPRTTATT
+838 
-852 KPSVTTSAPESA
+852 
-864 PRTTKAPTLDALVE
+864 KAPTLDALVE
-878 GLTELRGGADHAG
+878 GVTELRGGADYAG

-926 VVKVRDV
+926 VVKLSLIHIS
-933 AGNETKMTVQAKPT
+933 EPT
-947 AAPMSGSST
+947 RPY
-956 GNIVGIV
+956 
-963 LGILAV
+963 
-969 LIGGAVAFGLHTG
+969 
-982 MLKLPGVLHR
+982 

>member
-1 MRNFGASRAAR
+1 MRNFGASRAVR

-24 LALNDAP
+24 LALNDVP
-31 ALAADPHPA
+31 VLAADPHPA
-40 VEQAQTENDAIA
+40 VEQAQSANDAIA

-78 TDAYSLN
+78 TGAYSLN

-114 STHTLADGTPPGEGY
+114 GTHTLADGTPPGEGY

-138 DSEGALHRFAPE
+138 DSEGTLHRFAPE

-211 YAAEQPATADAP
+211 YAAEQPSTADAP

-230 AEWKLDE
+230 AEWQLDE
-237 HGPAGDRPQYSVSG
+237 QGPAGDRPQYSASG
-251 VVYWSSINQEDGF
+251 AVYWSSINQEDGF

-279 MSRLSEEGVEKLR
+279 MSRLSEEGVEKLS
-292 EATGDIADPAE
+292 EATGDVADPAE
-303 LSRAQAAY
+303 LSRAQAAF
-311 LREYPEAIAET
+311 LREHPEAIAET

-463 NSCSFTVPD
+463 NTCTFTVPD
-472 DTPDGTTFQGRL
+472 DTPDGATFQGRL

-524 PAPTLAPTGRPA
+524 PAPALAPTGRPA
-536 PDDVSFARDA
+536 PDDISFARDA

-555 ADGSLTVTPP
+555 SDGSLTVAPP
-565 AGTKAGRHDVRVLV
+565 AGTKAGRHDVPALV

-590 AAVTVSAAEAEATP
+590 VAVTVSAAEAEATP

-611 APSVVPP
+611 VPSVAPP
-618 KPTTSAPPTTATT
+618 KPATSAPRTTATT
-631 KPSATTSA
+631 KPSATTSVPKSTPRTTTSVRPSVESSAPRTTTSTTSTKPSAPRTTTTTKPSATRPA

-648 PVPSSVESSA
+648 PASSSAESSA
-658 PRTTTTTKPSTSRTT
+658 PRTTTTTKPSV
-673 TTTKPSAPPTTA
+673 
-685 TTKPSATT
+685 
-693 SAPESTPRT
+693 PRT
-702 TTSVRPSAESSA
+702 T
-714 PRTTTSTKPSAPR
+714 
-727 TSTTTKPSAT
+727 TTTKPSAT

-754 APRTTTTT
+754 APRTT
-762 KPSAPRT
+762 
-769 TTTTTTT
+769 
-776 TKPSATRPAP
+776 RPAP
-786 SSAESSA
+786 SSAES
-793 PRTTVTTKPSAPR
+793 
-806 TTTTTKLS
+806 
-814 ATTSAPESA
+814 SA

-838 ATTKQSAPRTTATT
+838 
-852 KPSVTTSAPESA
+852 
-864 PRTTKAPTLDALVE
+864 KAPTLDALVE
-878 GLTELRGGADHAG
+878 GVTELRGGADHAG

-947 AAPMSGSST
+947 AAPMPGSST
-956 GNIVGIV
+956 GSIVGIV

>member
-31 ALAADPHPA
+31 ALAADLHPA

-237 HGPAGDRPQYSVSG
+237 NGPAADRPQYSVSG
-251 VVYWSSINQEDGF
+251 AVYWSSINQEDGF

-303 LSRAQAAY
+303 LSRAQAAF
-311 LREYPEAIAET
+311 LREHPEAIAET

-472 DTPDGTTFQGRL
+472 DTPDGATFQGRL

-490 VDSAQFAV
+490 VDSAQFSV

-536 PDDVSFARDA
+536 PDDISFARDA

-555 ADGSLTVTPP
+555 SDGSLTVAPP
-565 AGTKAGRHDVRVLV
+565 AGTKAGRHDVPVLV

-590 AAVTVSAAEAEATP
+590 VAVTVSAAEAEATP

-611 APSVVPP
+611 APSVAPSSTSTP
-618 KPTTSAPPTTATT
+618 KT
-631 KPSATTSA
+631 KPSA
-639 PKSTPRTTR
+639 PRTTTQ
-648 PVPSSVESSA
+648 VPSSVESSA
-658 PRTTTTTKPSTSRTT
+658 PRTTATPKPSTAT
-673 TTTKPSAPPTTA
+673 SAPQTSPRTTA
-685 TTKPSATT
+685 TTKPSA
-693 SAPESTPRT
+693 PRT
-702 TTSVRPSAESSA
+702 TTQVPSSVESSA
-714 PRTTTSTKPSAPR
+714 
-727 TSTTTKPSAT
+727 
-737 RPAPKSTPR
+737 PR

-769 TTTTTTT
+769 TTTTKPSAPRTTATTKPSATTSAPESTPRTTRPASSSAESSAPRTTTT
-776 TKPSATRPAP
+776 TKPSAPRTTATTKPSATTSAPESAPRTTTTTKPSAPRTTTKPKPSVTTSAPESTPRTTATTKPSAPRTTRPAP

-793 PRTTVTTKPSAPR
+793 PRTT
-806 TTTTTKLS
+806 
-814 ATTSAPESA
+814 
-823 PRTTATTKPSAPRTT
+823 ATTKPSAPRT
-838 ATTKQSAPRTTATT
+838 K
-852 KPSVTTSAPESA
+852 
-864 PRTTKAPTLDALVE
+864 KAPTLDTVVE
-878 GLTELRGGADHAG
+878 GATELRGGADRAG
-891 QRLTVSVTGQGESPV
+891 QTLTVSVTGQGESSV
-906 QANNKKRWS
+906 QADSKKRWS
-915 LRLSRPLRAGD
+915 LRLSQPLKAGD
-926 VVKVRDV
+926 IVKVRDA

-947 AAPMSGSST
+947 AAPMPGSSK
-956 GNIVGIV
+956 GSIVGIV

>member
-24 LALNDAP
+24 LVLNDAP

-40 VEQAQTENDAIA
+40 VEQAQSENDAIA

-114 STHTLADGTPPGEGY
+114 GTHTLADGTPPGEGY

-138 DSEGALHRFAPE
+138 DSEGTLHRFAPE

-237 HGPAGDRPQYSVSG
+237 QGPAADRPQYSVSG
-251 VVYWSSINQEDGF
+251 AVYWSSINQEDGF

-536 PDDVSFARDA
+536 PDDISFARDA

-555 ADGSLTVTPP
+555 SDGSLTVAPP
-565 AGTKAGRHDVRVLV
+565 ARTKAGRHDVPVLV

-590 AAVTVSAAEAEATP
+590 VAVTVSAAEAEATP

-618 KPTTSAPPTTATT
+618 KPATSAPRTTATTKPSATTSATTSVPKSTPRTTTSVRPSVESSAPRTTTTTKPSAPRTSTTT

-648 PVPSSVESSA
+648 PAPSSAESSA

-673 TTTKPSAPPTTA
+673 TTTKPSATRP
-685 TTKPSATT
+685 
-693 SAPESTPRT
+693 APKSTPRT
-702 TTSVRPSAESSA
+702 TVT
-714 PRTTTSTKPSAPR
+714 TKPSAPR
-727 TSTTTKPSAT
+727 TTTTTKPSAT

-746 TTATTKPS
+746 TTVTTKPS
-754 APRTTTTT
+754 APR
-762 KPSAPRT
+762 
-769 TTTTTTT
+769 TTTTTT

-786 SSAESSA
+786 KST
-793 PRTTVTTKPSAPR
+793 PW
-806 TTTTTKLS
+806 
-814 ATTSAPESA
+814 
-823 PRTTATTKPSAPRTT
+823 TTATTKPSAPRTT
-838 ATTKQSAPRTTATT
+838 RPASSSAESSAPRTTMIT
-852 KPSVTTSAPESA
+852 KPSA

-878 GLTELRGGADHAG
+878 GETELRGGADHAG
-891 QRLTVSVTGQGESPV
+891 QRLTVSVTGQGESAV

-947 AAPMSGSST
+947 AAPMPGSST
-956 GNIVGIV
+956 GSIVGIV

>member
-24 LALNDAP
+24 LVLNDVP
-31 ALAADPHPA
+31 VLAADPHPA
-40 VEQAQTENDAIA
+40 VEQAQSANDAIA

-78 TDAYSLN
+78 TDAYSLS

-138 DSEGALHRFAPE
+138 DSEGTLHRFAPE

-230 AEWKLDE
+230 AEWQLDE
-237 HGPAGDRPQYSVSG
+237 QGPAADRPQYSVSG
-251 VVYWSSINQEDGF
+251 AVYWSSINQEDGF

-279 MSRLSEEGVEKLR
+279 MSRLSEEGVEKLS
-292 EATGDIADPAE
+292 EATGDVADPAE

-311 LREYPEAIAET
+311 LREHPEAIAET

-463 NSCSFTVPD
+463 NTCTFTVPD
-472 DTPDGTTFQGRL
+472 DTPDGATFQGRL

-498 SAKPLAEDY
+498 SAKPIAEDY

-536 PDDVSFARDA
+536 PDDISFARDA

-555 ADGSLTVTPP
+555 SDGSLTVAPP
-565 AGTKAGRHDVRVLV
+565 AGTKAGRHDVPALV

-590 AAVTVSAAEAEATP
+590 VAVTVSAAEAEATP

-611 APSVVPP
+611 VPSVAPP
-618 KPTTSAPPTTATT
+618 KPATSAPRTTATT

-639 PKSTPRTTR
+639 TTSVPKSTPRTTTSVRPSVESSAPRTTTSTTSTKPSAPRTTTTTKPSATRPAPKSTPRTTR
-648 PVPSSVESSA
+648 PASSSAESSA
-658 PRTTTTTKPSTSRTT
+658 PRTTTTTKPSV
-673 TTTKPSAPPTTA
+673 
-685 TTKPSATT
+685 
-693 SAPESTPRT
+693 PRT
-702 TTSVRPSAESSA
+702 T
-714 PRTTTSTKPSAPR
+714 
-727 TSTTTKPSAT
+727 TTTKPSAT

-754 APRTTTTT
+754 APRTT
-762 KPSAPRT
+762 
-769 TTTTTTT
+769 
-776 TKPSATRPAP
+776 RPAP

-793 PRTTVTTKPSAPR
+793 PRTTTTTKP
-806 TTTTTKLS
+806 
-814 ATTSAPESA
+814 
-823 PRTTATTKPSAPRTT
+823 
-838 ATTKQSAPRTTATT
+838 
-852 KPSVTTSAPESA
+852 SA

-878 GLTELRGGADHAG
+878 GVTELRGGADHAG

-947 AAPMSGSST
+947 AAPMPGSST
-956 GNIVGIV
+956 GSIVGIV

-969 LIGGAVAFGLHTG
+969 
-982 MLKLPGVLHR
+982 

>member
-1 MRNFGASRAAR
+1 MRNFGASRAVR

-24 LALNDAP
+24 LALNDVP
-31 ALAADPHPA
+31 VLAADPHPA
-40 VEQAQTENDAIA
+40 VEQAQSANDAIA

-78 TDAYSLN
+78 TGAYSLN

-114 STHTLADGTPPGEGY
+114 GTHTLADGTPPGEGY

-138 DSEGALHRFAPE
+138 DSEGTLHRFAPE

-211 YAAEQPATADAP
+211 YAAEQPSTADAP

-230 AEWKLDE
+230 AEWQLDE
-237 HGPAGDRPQYSVSG
+237 QGPAGDRPQYSASG
-251 VVYWSSINQEDGF
+251 AVYWSSINQEDGF

-279 MSRLSEEGVEKLR
+279 MSRLSEEGVEKLS
-292 EATGDIADPAE
+292 EATGDVADPAE
-303 LSRAQAAY
+303 LSRAQAAF
-311 LREYPEAIAET
+311 LREHPEAIAET

-463 NSCSFTVPD
+463 NTCTFTVPD
-472 DTPDGTTFQGRL
+472 DTPDGATFQGRL

-524 PAPTLAPTGRPA
+524 PAPALAPTGRPA
-536 PDDVSFARDA
+536 PDDISFARDA

-555 ADGSLTVTPP
+555 SDGSLTVAPP
-565 AGTKAGRHDVRVLV
+565 AGTKAGRHDVPALV

-590 AAVTVSAAEAEATP
+590 VAVTVSAAEAEATP
-604 SSSAPSV
+604 SSSVPSVVPSV
-611 APSVVPP
+611 APP
-618 KPTTSAPPTTATT
+618 KPATSAPRTTATT
-631 KPSATTSA
+631 KPSATTAATTSGPQSTPRTTTSVRPSVESSAPRTTTSTTSTKPSAPRTTTTTKPSATRPA

-648 PVPSSVESSA
+648 PASSSAESSA
-658 PRTTTTTKPSTSRTT
+658 PRTTTTTKPSV
-673 TTTKPSAPPTTA
+673 
-685 TTKPSATT
+685 
-693 SAPESTPRT
+693 PRT
-702 TTSVRPSAESSA
+702 T
-714 PRTTTSTKPSAPR
+714 
-727 TSTTTKPSAT
+727 TTTKPSAT

-754 APRTTTTT
+754 APRTT
-762 KPSAPRT
+762 
-769 TTTTTTT
+769 
-776 TKPSATRPAP
+776 RPAP
-786 SSAESSA
+786 SSAES
-793 PRTTVTTKPSAPR
+793 
-806 TTTTTKLS
+806 
-814 ATTSAPESA
+814 SA

-838 ATTKQSAPRTTATT
+838 
-852 KPSVTTSAPESA
+852 
-864 PRTTKAPTLDALVE
+864 KAPTLDALVE
-878 GLTELRGGADHAG
+878 GVTELRGGADHAG

-947 AAPMSGSST
+947 AAPMPGSST
-956 GNIVGIV
+956 GSIVGIV

>member
-114 STHTLADGTPPGEGY
+114 GTHTLADGTPPGEGY

-138 DSEGALHRFAPE
+138 DSEGTLHRFAPE

-211 YAAEQPATADAP
+211 YASEQPATADAP

-230 AEWKLDE
+230 AEWQLDE
-237 HGPAGDRPQYSVSG
+237 QGPAGDRPQYSVSG
-251 VVYWSSINQEDGF
+251 AVYWSSINQEDGF

-279 MSRLSEEGVEKLR
+279 MSRLSEEGVEKLS
-292 EATGDIADPAE
+292 EATGDVADPAE

-311 LREYPEAIAET
+311 LREHPEAIAET

-366 SGWSVPMFGPA
+366 SGWSVLMFGPA

-415 ASTGLH
+415 ATTGLH

-472 DTPDGTTFQGRL
+472 DTPDGATFQGRL

-490 VDSAQFAV
+490 VDSAQFSV

-555 ADGSLTVTPP
+555 SDGSLTVAPP
-565 AGTKAGRHDVRVLV
+565 AGTKAGRHDVPVLV

-590 AAVTVSAAEAEATP
+590 VAVTVSAPEATP

-611 APSVVPP
+611 VPSAAPSSTSTPKSKPSAPRTTTPVPSSIESSAPRTTAKP
-618 KPTTSAPPTTATT
+618 KPSTATSAPKTSPRTTVTTKPSAPRTTATT
-631 KPSATTSA
+631 KPSA
-639 PKSTPRTTR
+639 PRTT
-648 PVPSSVESSA
+648 A
-658 PRTTTTTKPSTSRTT
+658 KP
-673 TTTKPSAPPTTA
+673 
-685 TTKPSATT
+685 KPSATT
-693 SAPESTPRT
+693 S
-702 TTSVRPSAESSA
+702 
-714 PRTTTSTKPSAPR
+714 
-727 TSTTTKPSAT
+727 
-737 RPAPKSTPR
+737 APKSTPR

-754 APRTTTTT
+754 APRTT
-762 KPSAPRT
+762 A
-769 TTTTTTT
+769 T
-776 TKPSATRPAP
+776 TKPSATTSAP
-786 SSAESSA
+786 KAT

-806 TTTTTKLS
+806 TTTQVPSSVESSAPPTTAKPKPS
-814 ATTSAPESA
+814 ATTSEAT
-823 PRTTATTKPSAPRTT
+823 PRTTVTTKPSAPRI
-838 ATTKQSAPRTTATT
+838 
-852 KPSVTTSAPESA
+852 
-864 PRTTKAPTLDALVE
+864 TKAPTLDAVVE
-878 GLTELRGGADHAG
+878 GATMLRGDADHAG
-891 QRLTVSVTGQGESPV
+891 QALTVSVTGQGETPV
-906 QANNKKRWS
+906 QADSKKRWS
-915 LRLSRPLRAGD
+915 LRLSRPLRVGD
-926 VVKVRDV
+926 VVKVRDA
-933 AGNETKMTVQAKPT
+933 AGNETKTTVQAKPT
-947 AAPMSGSST
+947 VEPAPASST
-956 GNIVGIV
+956 GSIVGIV
-963 LGILAV
+963 LGLLAV

-982 MLKLPGVLHR
+982 MIKLPGMLHR

>member
-1 MRNFGASRAAR
+1 MRNIGASRAAR

-24 LALNDAP
+24 LALNTTP
-31 ALAADPHPA
+31 VLAADPHPA

-63 QQQVQGVVQGRAVLA
+63 QQQVQGVVQGRAVLV

-211 YAAEQPATADAP
+211 YASEQPATADAP

-230 AEWKLDE
+230 AEWQLDE

-251 VVYWSSINQEDGF
+251 AVYWSSINQEDGF

-279 MSRLSEEGVEKLR
+279 MSRLSEEGVEKLS
-292 EATGDIADPAE
+292 EATGDVADPAE
-303 LSRAQAAY
+303 LSRAQAAF
-311 LREYPEAIAET
+311 LREHPEAIAET

-463 NSCSFTVPD
+463 NTCTFTVPD
-472 DTPDGTTFQGRL
+472 DTPDGATFQGRL

-490 VDSAQFAV
+490 VDSAQFSV

-524 PAPTLAPTGRPA
+524 PSPTLAPTSRPA
-536 PDDVSFARDA
+536 PDDISFARDA

-555 ADGSLTVTPP
+555 ADGSLTVAPP
-565 AGTKAGRHDVRVLV
+565 AGTKAGRHDVPVLI

-590 AAVTVSAAEAEATP
+590 VAVTVSAAEAEATP

-618 KPTTSAPPTTATT
+618 KPATSAPRTTATT

-639 PKSTPRTTR
+639 TTSVPKSTPRTTTSVR
-648 PVPSSVESSA
+648 PSVESSA
-658 PRTTTTTKPSTSRTT
+658 PRTTTTTKPSAPRTTRPVPSSAESSAPRTT
-673 TTTKPSAPPTTA
+673 T

-693 SAPESTPRT
+693 SAPK
-702 TTSVRPSAESSA
+702 SA
-714 PRTTTSTKPSAPR
+714 
-727 TSTTTKPSAT
+727 
-737 RPAPKSTPR
+737 PR

-769 TTTTTTT
+769 T
-776 TKPSATRPAP
+776 RPVP

-793 PRTTVTTKPSAPR
+793 PRTTTTTKPSATTSAPKSAPRTTTSVRPSVESSAPR
-806 TTTTTKLS
+806 TTTTTK
-814 ATTSAPESA
+814 PSA

-838 ATTKQSAPRTTATT
+838 STT
-852 KPSVTTSAPESA
+852 KPSA

-878 GLTELRGGADHAG
+878 GTTELRGGADYAG

-906 QANNKKRWS
+906 QANSKKRWS

-947 AAPMSGSST
+947 AAPTPGSST
-956 GNIVGIV
+956 GSIVGIV

>member
-40 VEQAQTENDAIA
+40 VEQAQSENDAIA

-211 YAAEQPATADAP
+211 YASEQPSTADAP

-230 AEWKLDE
+230 AEWQLDE

-251 VVYWSSINQEDGF
+251 AVYWSSINQEDGF

-279 MSRLSEEGVEKLR
+279 MSRLSEEGVEKLS

-311 LREYPEAIAET
+311 LREHPEAIAET

-463 NSCSFTVPD
+463 NTCTFTVPD
-472 DTPDGTTFQGRL
+472 DTPDGATFQGRL

-490 VDSAQFAV
+490 VDSAQFSV

-524 PAPTLAPTGRPA
+524 PSPTLAPTSRPA
-536 PDDVSFARDA
+536 PDDISFARDA

-555 ADGSLTVTPP
+555 SDGSLTVAPP
-565 AGTKAGRHDVRVLV
+565 AGTKAGRHDVPVLV

-590 AAVTVSAAEAEATP
+590 VAVTVSAAEAEATP

-611 APSVVPP
+611 VPSVAPSSTSTP
-618 KPTTSAPPTTATT
+618 KSKPSAPRTTTSAPSSAESSTPRTTAKPKPSTATSAPKTSPRTTATT
-631 KPSATTSA
+631 KSSAPRTTATTKPSAPRTTAKPKPSATTSA
-639 PKSTPRTTR
+639 PKSTPRTTATTKPSAPRTTTTTTTKPSATR
-648 PVPSSVESSA
+648 PAPKSTPRTTRPASSSAESSA
-658 PRTTTTTKPSTSRTT
+658 PRTTTTTKPSV
-673 TTTKPSAPPTTA
+673 
-685 TTKPSATT
+685 
-693 SAPESTPRT
+693 PRT
-702 TTSVRPSAESSA
+702 T
-714 PRTTTSTKPSAPR
+714 
-727 TSTTTKPSAT
+727 TTTKPSAT

-762 KPSAPRT
+762 KPSATRPAPKSTPWT
-769 TTTTTTT
+769 TAT
-776 TKPSATRPAP
+776 TKPSAPRTTRPAP
-786 SSAESSA
+786 SSAES
-793 PRTTVTTKPSAPR
+793 
-806 TTTTTKLS
+806 
-814 ATTSAPESA
+814 SA

-838 ATTKQSAPRTTATT
+838 
-852 KPSVTTSAPESA
+852 
-864 PRTTKAPTLDALVE
+864 KAPTLDALVE
-878 GLTELRGGADHAG
+878 GVTELRGGADHAG
-891 QRLTVSVTGQGESPV
+891 QRLTVSVTGQGESAV

-926 VVKVRDV
+926 VVKVRDA

-947 AAPMSGSST
+947 AAPTPGSST
-956 GNIVGIV
+956 GSIVGIV

>member
-611 APSVVPP
+611 VPSVVPP
-618 KPTTSAPPTTATT
+618 KPTTSAPRTTATT
-631 KPSATTSA
+631 KQSAPRTTTSVTSVQPSVESSTPRITATTKPSASRTTTSVQPSVESSAPRTTATTRPSATTSA

-648 PVPSSVESSA
+648 PASS
-658 PRTTTTTKPSTSRTT
+658 
-673 TTTKPSAPPTTA
+673 
-685 TTKPSATT
+685 
-693 SAPESTPRT
+693 
-702 TTSVRPSAESSA
+702 SAESSA
-714 PRTTTSTKPSAPR
+714 PRTTM
-727 TSTTTKPSAT
+727 TTKPSAQ
-737 RPAPKSTPR
+737 R

-754 APRTTTTT
+754 APRTTN
-762 KPSAPRT
+762 
-769 TTTTTTT
+769 
-776 TKPSATRPAP
+776 
-786 SSAESSA
+786 
-793 PRTTVTTKPSAPR
+793 
-806 TTTTTKLS
+806 
-814 ATTSAPESA
+814 
-823 PRTTATTKPSAPRTT
+823 
-838 ATTKQSAPRTTATT
+838 
-852 KPSVTTSAPESA
+852 
-864 PRTTKAPTLDALVE
+864 APTLDALVE
-878 GLTELRGGADHAG
+878 GLTELRGGADYAG

-906 QANNKKRWS
+906 QANSKKRWS